1 MTTNR
6 PLDIRTP
13 GSARPARPIRLI
25 ALDLDGTCLDREHRL
40 NPRIRDAVRATTD
53 VGVTVVVATGRMYR
67 SALPWAREL
76 GVTAPLI
83 CYQGALVRALP
94 TADSPMVHGHAVGE
108 LVAEHAVDSATA
120 LRALHVARVHNWH
133 FQAYQDDELL
143 CEQDRPEARLY
154 ARVAQITPIFVD
166 DLEPLLQ
173 AGSTKVV
180 CVVEDP
186 EEAQECEDRMGV
198 LLGKSARV
206 VRSLPEYIEITNP
219 RASKRLALEE
229 LCARLGVDMSATAA
243 VGDAPNDVDMLAG
256 AAFAVTVATDDR
268 RLLDVADA
276 VCAGPEDGGVAD
288 VLEAVIT
295 CRRRD

>member
-1 MTTNR
+1 MNR
-6 PLDIRTP
+6 PLDIRSP

-25 ALDLDGTCLDREHRL
+25 ALDLDGTCLDTEQRL
-40 NPRIRDAVRATTD
+40 NPRIRDAVRVTAEA
-53 VGVTVVVATGRMYR
+53 GVTVVVATGRMYR
-67 SALPWAREL
+67 SALPWAYEL

-83 CYQGALVRALP
+83 CYQGALVRAVP
-94 TADSPMVHGHAVGE
+94 TADSPVVCGHAQGE
-108 LVAEHAVDSATA
+108 LVAEHAVESATA
-120 LRALHVARVHNWH
+120 LCALHEARLHNWH

-154 ARVAQITPIFVD
+154 ARIAQITPTFVD

-186 EEAQECEDRMGV
+186 EEAQECEDRMSG

-206 VRSLPEYIEITNP
+206 MRSRPEFVEIINP
-219 RASKRLALEE
+219 RASKRLALEG
-229 LCARLGVDMSATAA
+229 LCTRLGIDMADTGA

-256 AAFAVTVATDDR
+256 AAFAVAVETEDR

-276 VCAGPEDGGVAD
+276 LCAGPEDGGVAD

-295 CRRRD
+295 SRRPD